1 MNRANLIYMVGLLAL
16 VLLFVPLRR
25 AIPNDWVFIGGAAI
39 YLITLRVIV
48 ALLAKHGSGSRDR
61 PGRG

>member
-25 AIPNDWVFIGGAAI
+25 AIPNDWVFVGGAVI

-48 ALLAKHGSGSRDR
+48 ALLAKHVSGSRDR
-61 PGRG
+61 PGRD